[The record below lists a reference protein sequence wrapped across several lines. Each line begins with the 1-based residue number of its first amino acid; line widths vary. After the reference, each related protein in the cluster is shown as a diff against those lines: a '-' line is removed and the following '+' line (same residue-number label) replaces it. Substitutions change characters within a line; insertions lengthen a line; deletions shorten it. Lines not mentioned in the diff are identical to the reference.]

1 MADNF
6 GLRIGVEGE
15 REFKILSEISI
26 EASKC

>member
-6 GLRIGVEGE
+6 GLRIGAEGE

-26 EASKC
+26 ETSRY